1 MAWPEKR
8 TLHLNQKMSMLIR
21 SFFGS
26 LSYEINLHQ
35 PIDISIPLAFN
46 GEQPNTYNVP
56 PASAKAYEDGQFVGD
71 VRRGGSCNFEEY
83 RLIPHCNGTHTECVG
98 HIAHERISIHTILR
112 DVFIPGTLVTVTPEK
127 AGDSLETYLPE
138 KSPEDRWITSKSL
151 FYVLENA
158 APDFLKALI
167 IRTLPNDLSKQ
178 SRKYLEMPPPFFSLE
193 AMEYIVSLG
202 VEHLLVDIPSVDR
215 TFDEGRLSAHH
226 IFWALPQG
234 SHDVDPNEPSVK
246 TITEM
251 IFVSDEIPDG
261 PYLTN
266 IQIPNFIADAAPSR
280 VFLYEMKA

>member
-1 MAWPEKR
+1 MAWPKKG
-8 TLHLNQKMSMLIR
+8 TVHLIRKYSMLIHFSSG
-21 SFFGS
+21 SF
-26 LSYEINLHQ
+26 SYEINLLN
-35 PIDISIPLAFN
+35 PIDISIPVVFN
-46 GEQPNTYNVP
+46 GAQPNTYNVP
-56 PASAKAYEDGQFVGD
+56 IASAKTYEDGQFIGD

-98 HIAHERISIHTILR
+98 HIAHERISVHKILR
-112 DVFIPGTLVTVTPEK
+112 DVFFQGTLVTITPEK
-127 AGDSLETYLPE
+127 AVDSLETYSPE
-138 KSPEDRWITSKSL
+138 KLHDDRLITSKSL

-158 APDFLKALI
+158 SPDFLKALI
-167 IRTLPNDLSKQ
+167 IRTRPNDLSKQ

-226 IFWALPQG
+226 IFWAVPQG
-234 SHDVDPNEPSVK
+234 SHDVDPKEPSIK

-251 IFVSDEIPDG
+251 IFVPDEIPDG
-261 PYLTN
+261 RYLTH

-280 VFLYEMKA
+280 VFLYEVKV

>member
-1 MAWPEKR
+1 
-8 TLHLNQKMSMLIR
+8 MLIHFSSG
-21 SFFGS
+21 SF
-26 LSYEINLHQ
+26 SYEINLLN
-35 PIDISIPLAFN
+35 PIDISIPVVFN
-46 GEQPNTYNVP
+46 GAQPNTYNVP
-56 PASAKAYEDGQFVGD
+56 IASAKTYEDGQFIGD

-98 HIAHERISIHTILR
+98 HIAHERISVHKILR
-112 DVFIPGTLVTVTPEK
+112 DVFFQGTLVTITPEK
-127 AGDSLETYLPE
+127 AVDSLETYSPE
-138 KSPEDRWITSKSL
+138 KLHDDRLITSKSL

-158 APDFLKALI
+158 SPDFLKALI
-167 IRTLPNDLSKQ
+167 IRTRPNDLSKQ

-226 IFWALPQG
+226 IFWAVPQG
-234 SHDVDPNEPSVK
+234 SHDVDPKEPSIK

-251 IFVSDEIPDG
+251 IFVPDEIPDG
-261 PYLTN
+261 RYLTH

-280 VFLYEMKA
+280 VFLYEVKV